1 MKKAF
6 IGANIVTEIGET
18 PIIQTHLF
26 GETELKNSF
35 NLEIIQSNIIFVV
48 KTERVNDPLF

>member
-18 PIIQTHLF
+18 PIIQTLLF
-26 GETELKNSF
+26 GETELKNSL

-48 KTERVNDPLF
+48 KTERVNGPLF